1 MDFIEKCEKWLNY
14 SHLPEELR
22 EELESIAGKT
32 DEIEERFFKD
42 LEFGTGG
49 LRGIIG
55 AGTNR
60 MNIYTVRK
68 ATLGL
73 ANYLKKVSQ
82 DNSVVIAYDS
92 RYKSREFALEAALV
106 LAKNKIKA
114 YVFQKITPTPVLS
127 FAIRY
132 LEATAGI
139 VITASHNPKEYNGYK
154 VYNCHG
160 GQITDKMALAITEE
174 INQVED
180 ELKVNVLAQKEAEE
194 KDLLVWLDEEVLTAY
209 LAKTKGLVMRPDI
222 IEGNSFDLQI
232 VYTPLHGTGYIPVSR
247 LFKETGFKNVHIVEE
262 QAKPDPDFST
272 VKYPNPEEHAAFRLA
287 LNLAEKV
294 QADIVLATDPDADRL
309 GVAVR
314 DEKGKY
320 VILTGNQLGAL
331 MIDYILQMRKYKG
344 NLPIN
349 GVVVKTI
356 VTSSLG
362 VEIAKS
368 YGVGYLE
375 VLTGFK
381 YIGEKIKEFYEDRNH
396 TFIFGYEE
404 SYGFLIG
411 DYVRDKDAVQ
421 ACLVAVE
428 MAAYYKT
435 RKMSLLDRLQQL
447 FEEYGYYREE
457 VVSFTLQGIEGQERI
472 GRIMDFL
479 RENVPEVVGGINIA
493 VVKDYLQPTGLPKA
507 NVLHYTLEDGSWFC
521 VRPSGTEP
529 KLKIYFSVVGDSA
542 TDAEARL
549 VRLRGAVL
557 KIINGIE

>member
-1 MDFIEKCEKWLNY
+1 MDFIEKYEKWLNY

-73 ANYLKKVSQ
+73 AHYLKKVSQ

-180 ELKVNVLAQKEAEE
+180 ELKVSVLAQKEAEE

-287 LNLAEKV
+287 LNQAEKV

-349 GVVVKTI
+349 GVV
-356 VTSSLG
+356 
-362 VEIAKS
+362 
-368 YGVGYLE
+368 
-375 VLTGFK
+375 
-381 YIGEKIKEFYEDRNH
+381 
-396 TFIFGYEE
+396 
-404 SYGFLIG
+404 
-411 DYVRDKDAVQ
+411 
-421 ACLVAVE
+421 
-428 MAAYYKT
+428 
-435 RKMSLLDRLQQL
+435 
-447 FEEYGYYREE
+447 
-457 VVSFTLQGIEGQERI
+457 
-472 GRIMDFL
+472 
-479 RENVPEVVGGINIA
+479 
-493 VVKDYLQPTGLPKA
+493 
-507 NVLHYTLEDGSWFC
+507 
-521 VRPSGTEP
+521 
-529 KLKIYFSVVGDSA
+529 
-542 TDAEARL
+542 
-549 VRLRGAVL
+549 
-557 KIINGIE
+557 